1 MIEVIILICSIII
14 IFIILKTANLK
25 TANLKTDS
33 TEKFDDY
40 LTSCPGGYNLMYKDN
55 GDMIC
60 YSGTIDNPDASVIAN
75 KCISSSQC
83 VLNGPGTRD
92 VPNCI
97 DAILGYYAEES
108 KQCPTSMPSYFQDN
122 AIKGCTKGRLNNTFT
137 GPATP
142 QQPKCKIYKG
152 PLNKSS
158 KDSCYNTKML
168 DEAECFGENCTKQ
181 IIIPFPGYPAL
192 IQIQFT
198 DPNKMIRSA
207 YTRASIIQYLDVI
220 MPDWKTSGRSIDIN
234 KSLQVAEVAKEYY
247 FGSRVNVTN

>member
-1 MIEVIILICSIII
+1 MIEVIILICSIIV
-14 IFIILKTANLK
+14 IFAILKTS
-25 TANLKTDS
+25 NLKTDS